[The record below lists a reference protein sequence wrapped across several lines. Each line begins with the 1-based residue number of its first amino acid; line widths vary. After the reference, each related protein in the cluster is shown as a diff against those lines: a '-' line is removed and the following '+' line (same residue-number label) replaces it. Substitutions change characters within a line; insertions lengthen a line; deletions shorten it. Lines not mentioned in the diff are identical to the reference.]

1 MAKLSKICSNQHA
14 DLLRFLLTKDS
25 LKIKKSLDLVST
37 PHFSQKIFIF
47 LFRDT
52 TQTGQILLL
61 DCLLPKLFSKMYFKF
76 YTWAFDGIMTFV
88 SACNCSLLNL
98 QNKPAKM

>member
-25 LKIKKSLDLVST
+25 LKITLDLVST
-37 PHFSQKIFIF
+37 PHFSQKILIF
-47 LFRDT
+47 LFRNT
-52 TQTGQILLL
+52 TQTGQILLP
-61 DCLLPKLFSKMYFKF
+61 DCLLPKLFSKMYFEF
-76 YTWAFDGIMTFV
+76 YTWAFHGIMTFV
-88 SACNCSLLNL
+88 SACKCSPLNL